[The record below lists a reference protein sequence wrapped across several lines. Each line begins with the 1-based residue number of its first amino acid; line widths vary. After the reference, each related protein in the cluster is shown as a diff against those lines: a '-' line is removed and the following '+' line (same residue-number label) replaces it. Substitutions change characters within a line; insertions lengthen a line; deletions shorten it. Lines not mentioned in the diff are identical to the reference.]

1 MGLAGLDL
9 IWYVGAVVLVG
20 TVSMPCSACAG
31 TYSWFAA
38 QDRMWDWTAAA
49 RAKLRG
55 ARAAASA
62 RCGWGVT
69 PRAAPAG
76 SVHSLLTDGQAGH
89 GSVTQV
95 T

>member
-62 RCGWGVT
+62 RCEWQQVGELG
-69 PRAAPAG
+69 APG
-76 SVHSLLTDGQAGH
+76 GETGLMLRSQTMLH
-89 GSVTQV
+89 
-95 T
+95 